1 MEDKLLPQVLTVI
14 AIFAVFY
21 LLIIASCVIIK

>member
-1 MEDKLLPQVLTVI
+1 MEDKLLPQVLAVI

-21 LLIIASCVIIK
+21 LLIIIVYEVL

>member
-1 MEDKLLPQVLTVI
+1 MEDKLLPQVLIVI

-21 LLIIASCVIIK
+21 LLIIIGYEVL

>member
-1 MEDKLLPQVLTVI
+1 MEEKLLPQVITVI

-21 LLIIASCVIIK
+21 LLIITCYAISN

>member
-14 AIFAVFY
+14 AIFAMFY
-21 LLIIASCVIIK
+21 LLIITVYAIL

>member
-14 AIFAVFY
+14 AILAVFY
-21 LLIIASCVIIK
+21 LLIIIVYEVL

>member
-1 MEDKLLPQVLTVI
+1 MEDKLLPQILIVI

-21 LLIIASCVIIK
+21 LLIITCYAIL

>member
-1 MEDKLLPQVLTVI
+1 MEDKLLPQVLIVI

-21 LLIIASCVIIK
+21 LLIITCYALL

>member
-21 LLIIASCVIIK
+21 LLIIAYYATV

>member
-21 LLIIASCVIIK
+21 LLIITCYAIL

>member
-14 AIFAVFY
+14 TIFAVFY
-21 LLIIASCVIIK
+21 LLIIIVYEIL

>member
-21 LLIIASCVIIK
+21 LLIISCYAISS

>member
-21 LLIIASCVIIK
+21 LLIIIVYEIL

>member
-1 MEDKLLPQVLTVI
+1 MEDKIVPQVLTVI

-21 LLIIASCVIIK
+21 LLIIVYEVL

>member
-14 AIFAVFY
+14 VIFAVFY
-21 LLIIASCVIIK
+21 LLIITCYEVL